1 MRYATI
7 QELKTPLQVG
17 DTVIHG
23 FGHAGKITEIMH
35 GIYRIKDKGFDQGDG
50 QDEVTFAAN
59 EIGII
64 PLTEDLLLRNG
75 FWYGDSDKSLRVIE
89 WRGSAADSPHI
100 NMIREGDC
108 NGFPSWTVQV
118 RGAKMSSYDEK
129 CNVQFFHELQRI
141 ISDNRIVKNLKV

>member
-64 PLTEDLLLRNG
+64 PLTKDLLLRNG
-75 FWYGDSDKSLRVIE
+75 FWHGDSDKSLRVIE

-100 NMIREGDC
+100 NMIREDDC

-118 RGAKMSSYDEK
+118 KRAKISSYEETK
-129 CNVQFFHELQRI
+129 NVQFFHELQRI
-141 ISDNRIVKNLKV
+141 ISESRIVKNLKL

>member
-75 FWYGDSDKSLRVIE
+75 FWHGDSDKSLRVIE

-100 NMIREGDC
+100 NMIRDDDC

-118 RGAKMSSYDEK
+118 KRAKMSSYEETK
-129 CNVQFFHELQRI
+129 NVQFFHELQRI
-141 ISDNRIVKNLKV
+141 ISESRIVKNLKL